1 MSRNLKTALAL
12 LTISLLSF
20 IGTIVK
26 IWMLRGS

>member
-1 MSRNLKTALAL
+1 VSRNLKTALAL